1 MRVYKSQES
10 SKPDPNCNFFLELA
24 ASVAGLSTCP
34 YCKQGSVIVKGSTV
48 VSSGH
53 LDCAKTSEHG
63 LECSKSPDTCG
74 MCVKSPVNAVVSL
87 PLESSTDCVM
97 YSCAMDVETKKLKSV
112 KLNASEHPIVC
123 LKGAIV
129 HINEAPN
136 LKESDSKNVIVI
148 KLKRKEYSVKNPKT
162 LECPTCGDVF
172 EQSYPRQKYC
182 NHWKIGIC
190 ESCHKV
196 FQYKC
201 DGKKKPRTCG
211 DRKCV
216 DALRVRIIGN
226 ARKKRFESSKES

>member
-1 MRVYKSQES
+1 MIYKSQQS
-10 SKPDPNCNFFLELA
+10 SSSDSSRSNFFLELA

-34 YCKQGSVIVKGSTV
+34 YCKQGSVVVKGNTV

-53 LDCAKTSEHG
+53 LLCEKTIEQEK
-63 LECSKSPDTCG
+63 ECSGSPDTCG
-74 MCVKSPVNAVVSL
+74 MCVKSPVKAIVSL
-87 PLESSTDCVM
+87 PLESSENCVM
-97 YSCAMDVETKKLKSV
+97 YSCSMDVETKKLGSV
-112 KLNASEHPIVC
+112 KLNASEQPIVR
-123 LKGAIV
+123 LKGPIFHVNA
-129 HINEAPN
+129 APN
-136 LKESDSKNVIVI
+136 LKETDSENVIVI
-148 KLKRKEYSVKNPKT
+148 KLKRKDYSMKKPKT

-201 DGKKKPRTCG
+201 DGKKKPKTCG

-216 DALRVRIIGN
+216 DKLRVRIISD
-226 ARKKRFESSKES
+226 ARKKRFESVDEN